1 MSSQK
6 GKPPIKYFMNCH
18 EEEKN
23 HGLNTVEETE
33 LLKLIEHFEQQI
45 ELANDYIELNKMFKD
60 IDILQFICI
69 NKKVI
74 DKLKNH

>member
-1 MSSQK
+1 
-6 GKPPIKYFMNCH
+6 MNCH

-23 HGLNTVEETE
+23 HGLHTVEETE

-45 ELANDYIELNKMFKD
+45 ELANDYIELNQMFKD
-60 IDILQFICI
+60 IDILQFICV